1 MRIKKMWISKKKYEE
16 LIKRINT
23 IEEKTSK
30 LTPYGPKWFDHCRDD
45 INDIQ
50 RVMKNSKL
58 GEITHKSIL
67 DKNDINYLL
76 ITTHLS
82 PDFIISNE
90 NKSQTIKK
98 YAVTNI

>member
-1 MRIKKMWISKKKYEE
+1 YRI
-16 LIKRINT
+16 INQAA
-23 IEEKTSK
+23 IANFS
-30 LTPYGPKWFDHCRDD
+30 GRH
-45 INDIQ
+45 
-50 RVMKNSKL
+50 
-58 GEITHKSIL
+58 HKSIL

-90 NKSQTIKK
+90 NKSQKIKK